1 MRENLQTLLRENDY
15 IKSIFKLS
23 KTQHLMIKAKINGVE
38 GNFILD
44 TGASNSCVDFEF
56 EQHFRLTTQKS
67 KTKVAGAGAIGM
79 PSKISEYNI
88 VNIGRWKAYQVSVV
102 LFDLN
107 HVNQALLQAKL
118 KPIHGIIG
126 ADILLEGQA
135 IIDYPNR
142 NIYLKKQDVMKRNLR
157 LF

>member
-1 MRENLQTLLRENDY
+1 MRKNLQALLKEKDY
-15 IKSIFKLS
+15 IKSNFKLS

-56 EQHFRLTTQKS
+56 EHYFKLTTQES
-67 KTKVAGAGAIGM
+67 KAKVAGAGGLGM

-88 VNIGRWKAYQVSVV
+88 VAIGRWKAYQISVV

-118 KPIHGIIG
+118 QSIHGIIG
-126 ADILLEGQA
+126 ADILLESQA

-142 NIYLKKQDVMKRNLR
+142 NIYLKKQDVSKRNLK

>member
-1 MRENLQTLLRENDY
+1 MRENLQALLKEKDY
-15 IKSIFKLS
+15 IKSNFKLS
-23 KTQHLMIKAKINGVE
+23 KTQHLMIKAKINGIE

-44 TGASNSCVDFEF
+44 TGASHSCIDFEL
-56 EQHFRLTTQKS
+56 EQYFKLTSKKS
-67 KTKVAGAGAIGM
+67 KTKVATAGAIGM
-79 PSKISEYNI
+79 PSKISEYNF
-88 VNIGRWKAYQVSVV
+88 VEIGRWKAYNIPLV

-126 ADILLEGQA
+126 ADILLEGKS

-142 NIYLKKQDVMKRNLR
+142 NIYLKKQDESKRNLR